1 MSRTMGPLLSR
12 EWTRYASTDL
22 FALNHDAYMR
32 GKAISNDIGL
42 LLRGA
47 STHLLSERRVMQP
60 HKWTG
65 ATGGDFALVQR
76 LQ

>member
-1 MSRTMGPLLSR
+1 
-12 EWTRYASTDL
+12 
-22 FALNHDAYMR
+22 MR

-42 LLRGA
+42 LLRKGV
-47 STHLLSERRVMQP
+47 HLPPERTPSYAP
-60 HKWTG
+60 HQWTG